1 MRKWIL
7 IIVASFVSFQYVS
20 AQDMVGCTQLL
31 EDAKEAY
38 AAGMVELVPEL
49 LLPCIESGLSG
60 APKQEA
66 YKLVITAYLFDY
78 LPDQADNLMKDFTDE
93 FPDYQ
98 ADPSDPSE
106 FVILLA
112 AHKERMGV
120 QPEVKKEQVKTE
132 EPVKTKEKRQRTPR
146 TAAAAQSGP
155 GVGFI
160 LGTNLSFPQ
169 LIEPYSTADPLMTD
183 GSYSMAAGLHLGGT
197 LTLRLSRSVE
207 TAFDLLYQRAR
218 FTYTAMP
225 YSFTSY
231 EYEEVENRFGIPVS
245 FVFSLNP
252 ESRSQAYLRLGIVV
266 DYLLSASASAVRS
279 YTAAGIDQPD
289 VVLEPMDVTSSRA
302 RMNLYGMGGA
312 GMKFLMESGFFFVE
326 TRFQYGIL
334 KSNKDSKRYDNQD
347 LTWLIYHVDNDFSL
361 HHLSIS
367 AGMIFDLK

>member
-7 IIVASFVSFQYVS
+7 IIVATFVSFQFVS
-20 AQDMVGCTQLL
+20 AQDVVGCTQLL

-38 AAGMVELVPEL
+38 SAGMVELVPEL

-60 APKQEA
+60 VPKQEA

-78 LPDQADNLMKDFTDE
+78 LPDQADSLMKDFTDE

-98 ADPSDPSE
+98 AVPSDPSE

-112 AHKERMGV
+112 AHQERMGV
-120 QPEVKKEQVKTE
+120 QPVEKKEQVQTE

-146 TAAAAQSGP
+146 TTVVAPSRP
-155 GVGFI
+155 GAGFI

-169 LIEPYSTADPLMTD
+169 LIEPYGTADPLMID
-183 GSYSMAAGLHLGGT
+183 GNYSVAAGLHLGGT
-197 LTLRLSRSVE
+197 VSLRLSRSVE

-218 FTYTAMP
+218 YTYTAVP

-231 EYEEVENRFGIPVS
+231 EYEEVENRFGLPVS
-245 FVFSLNP
+245 FVISLNP
-252 ESRSQAYLRLGIVV
+252 ESRSQVYFRLGIVV

-279 YTAAGIDQPD
+279 YTATGINQPD
-289 VVLEPMDVTSSRA
+289 VVLEPMDITSSRA
-302 RMNLYGMGGA
+302 RMNLYGMGGV
-312 GMKFLMESGFFFVE
+312 GMKFRIQSGFIFVE

-334 KSNKDSKRYDNQD
+334 KSNNDSKRYDNQD
-347 LTWLIYHVDNDFSL
+347 LTWLIYHVDNDFRL